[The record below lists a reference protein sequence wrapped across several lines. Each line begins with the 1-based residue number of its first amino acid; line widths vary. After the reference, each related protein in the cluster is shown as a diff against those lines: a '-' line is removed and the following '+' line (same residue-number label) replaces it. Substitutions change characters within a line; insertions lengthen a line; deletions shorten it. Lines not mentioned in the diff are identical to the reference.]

1 MSCSGGNCS
10 CGKGERSV
18 AEERSHLVQLP
29 ASGGLLPKFDW
40 SGSLDHLSV
49 EVDIVEVRF
58 KNRRKAFYRNISGLE
73 LSGDMR
79 IVVQSGDGHDLGTI
93 SLSGKAA
100 RKQFDQR
107 GGNKAF
113 LGKVYRQAT
122 EQDLEMW
129 LNAKKRE
136 RDVLHESRKIAKD
149 RGQEISISDV
159 EFRGDGLKVSIF
171 YTAPKGVVSRGL
183 VRKFASVF
191 GVSVEMYPTGA
202 PKIDNT
208 VIPSLS
214 FYRLYRS
221 LNLDPSGQA
230 LQVSHRRTSSGIGFQ

>member
-10 CGKGERSV
+10 CGKSERSV
-18 AEERSHLVQLP
+18 AEKNIHLVQLP
-29 ASGGLLPKFDW
+29 GTGDLLPKFDW
-40 SGSLDHLSV
+40 SKGLDHLSV

-100 RKQFDQR
+100 RKQFDQK
-107 GGNKAF
+107 GGDKAF
-113 LGKVYRQAT
+113 LGKVYRKAT
-122 EQDLEMW
+122 EKDLEMW

-149 RGQEISISDV
+149 RGLEISISDV
-159 EFRGDGLKVSIF
+159 EFRGDGLKASIF
-171 YTAPKGVVSRGL
+171 YTAPEGMVSRGL

-191 GVSVEMYPTGA
+191 GVSVEMYPTGVS
-202 PKIDNT
+202 KNNNT
-208 VIPSLS
+208 VI
-214 FYRLYRS
+214 
-221 LNLDPSGQA
+221 
-230 LQVSHRRTSSGIGFQ
+230 TSPKDSVKEVQSEYN